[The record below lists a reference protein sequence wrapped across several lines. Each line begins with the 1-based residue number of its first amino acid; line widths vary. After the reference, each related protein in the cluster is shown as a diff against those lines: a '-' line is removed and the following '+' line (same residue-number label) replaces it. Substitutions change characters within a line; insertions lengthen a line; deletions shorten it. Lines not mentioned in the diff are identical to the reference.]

1 MCYYDRDDYM
11 KTLLRQSLAT
21 EVIAI
26 AWIVR
31 VLSER
36 LIVIDRGD
44 RELLF

>member
-1 MCYYDRDDYM
+1 MCYYDWDDYM
-11 KTLLRQSLAT
+11 KTLLRRSLAT
-21 EVIAI
+21 EVIEI

-36 LIVIDRGD
+36 LIAERGD